1 MKKLLQVLAVTFNMT
16 VLTLFGLIAFL
27 FVDDSQAGSVT
38 STTAPPAHLKTVYK
52 PDEDNASQIEFIK
65 LTNDIPPH
73 LLNRDPQAVCMALN
87 IYYESRSD
95 NLAGQYAVADVV
107 LNRVQDSRYPNSICE
122 VIKEGPVRESWKT
135 KKDPDLP
142 DSERKYN
149 PIRNMCQFSWY
160 CDGKSD
166 EPKDETGWAQ
176 AQYVAGNIMYNGKYR
191 GITEGATHYH
201 ATYVKPKWRLDRG
214 MNHIGR
220 IGSHIFYR
228 WD

>member
-16 VLTLFGLIAFL
+16 VLTLFGLTVFL
-27 FVDDSQAGSVT
+27 FVDDGQAGSVT
-38 STTAPPAHLKTVYK
+38 STTAPPAHVKTVYK
-52 PDEDNASQIEFIK
+52 PDEDNASQIEIIK

-73 LLNRDPQAVCMALN
+73 LLNRDPEAVCMALN

-135 KKDPDLP
+135 KKDPDLSE
-142 DSERKYN
+142 SERIFN
-149 PIRNMCQFSWY
+149 PVRNMCQFSWW

-201 ATYVKPKWRLDRG
+201 ATYVKPKWRFDRG